1 MKTLFALIF
10 SLIITAAS
18 LSHAQDSNTEDTLP
32 VETVSERVVR
42 ISNVI
47 DSDTSKLG
55 ELTENL
61 KEREQTF
68 AERAQGLAERE
79 ARIKELQEQLEN
91 TTDQEEATRLQLEIA
106 ADTEK
111 YDLVKSLADIAY
123 EQEFTIREQVQ
134 ALENKIR
141 MDQQALDELM
151 GNAPVPAKPEPA
163 KTPSPAPVPAP
174 SKAPSAT
181 GTNMIPG
188 LPIPIT
194 LSGGKSSQP
203 TAAIQETAV
212 QLEARQQAE
221 KAEGEAQLAD
231 QAVFSFLERKA
242 ALQEQIDIEESLL
255 NRSRQEV
262 AAFQKGRDIRQ
273 QELDLIK
280 ESGAP
285 QEVQQAENNLDEIL
299 QAQDIASKEA
309 DRLKLEL
316 EGLYSRMQS
325 LQEEQQAVTQEALKM
340 REGAAKAR
348 AQSIWLESP
357 LNPVNVLRWAKERG
371 PEMLGIIVIATLVLL
386 LIKKFVQSIARSMVG
401 KGRRDRADA
410 TTRADTLALSFGSAA
425 TMIISILAVLLVL
438 EAAGIDIATIL
449 GGAAIL
455 GVAIAFGAQN
465 LMRDYFNGFIILIED
480 QYELNDR
487 VTINNITGRVE
498 RVSLRTTALRDLKGK
513 LHFIPNG
520 EIKSVTNRSY
530 EWAQIV
536 FDIRVSYKENVDH
549 VMEELINVARD
560 VYSDPD
566 FKGAILEEPTM
577 LGVDQFAQFGI
588 IIRFI
593 MRTDPTEL
601 FRVKRET
608 LRRIKNRLDELGIEI
623 PVPPGAAAPNSLG
636 EIQL

>member
-1 MKTLFALIF
+1 MKTLIALIL
-10 SLIITAAS
+10 SSIIAAAS
-18 LSHAQDSNTEDTLP
+18 LSHAQDSQTEDTLP
-32 VETVSERVVR
+32 VETVSERVIR

-47 DSDTSKLG
+47 DSDTSKLA

-61 KEREQTF
+61 QEREQTF
-68 AERAQGLAERE
+68 SKRAKSLAERE
-79 ARIKELQEQLEN
+79 VSIKGLQEQLEN
-91 TTDQEEATRLQLEIA
+91 TTDQEEKTRLQFEIE

-123 EQEFTIREQVQ
+123 QQEVTIRDQVQ
-134 ALENKIR
+134 ALENKILI
-141 MDQQALDELM
+141 DQQALDELM
-151 GNAPVPAKPEPA
+151 GNTPVPAKPEPA
-163 KTPSPAPVPAP
+163 QTPSPAPVPAP
-174 SKAPSAT
+174 AKTQSAT
-181 GTNMIPG
+181 GANLMPG
-188 LPIPIT
+188 LPMPLT
-194 LSGGKSSQP
+194 LSGGESGRP
-203 TAAIQETAV
+203 TAPIKETAV

-221 KAEGEAQLAD
+221 EAEGDAQLAE
-231 QAVFSFLERKA
+231 QAVLSFLERKA

-255 NRSRQEV
+255 NSARQEV
-262 AAFQKGRDIRQ
+262 ATFQKGRDIRQ
-273 QELDLIK
+273 QELDLVK

-285 QEVQQAENNLDEIL
+285 EELLQAEKNLDEIL
-299 QAQDIASKEA
+299 QAKDISSKET

-316 EGLYSRMQS
+316 EGLYARMQS
-325 LQEEQQAVTQEALKM
+325 LQEEQQAVTQQAEKM
-340 REGAAKAR
+340 RAGAAKAR
-348 AQSIWLESP
+348 AESIWLESP
-357 LNPVNVLRWAKERG
+357 LNPTNIFYWARERG
-371 PEMLGIIVIATLVLL
+371 PDMLGIIVIAMLVLF
-386 LIKKFVQSIARSMVG
+386 LIKKFVQRVARSMVG

-425 TMIISILAVLLVL
+425 TMIVSILAILLVL

-465 LMRDYFNGFIILIED
+465 LMRDYFNGFVILIED

-536 FDIRVSYKENVDH
+536 FDIRVSYKENVDQ

-560 VYSDPD
+560 VYTDPV
-566 FKGAILEEPTM
+566 FKGAILAEPEM

-588 IIRFI
+588 VIRFI
-593 MRTDPTEL
+593 VRTDPTEL

-608 LRRIKNRLDELGIEI
+608 LRRIKNKLDELGIEI
-623 PVPPGAAAPNSLG
+623 PVPPGAALPHNLG

>member
-285 QEVQQAENNLDEIL
+285 QEVQQAEINLDEIL